1 MLDEKIRLLLVD
13 DDESFVSVLSQQLQE
28 EYGYDTTIA
37 TSAKEAIEK
46 IRSSRRSFDLIL
58 LDYMMPEMTGINFLQ
73 WLVEQKVRTPV
84 VMLTAAGSEQV
95 AVEAMKLGAYD
106 YVRKELIDIPHLDI
120 LIRATHERHL
130 YRVDREMEEE
140 RLREIQLN
148 KEATE
153 RARDVINA
161 ITPTISSA
169 LAGMSLALETRG
181 EEILQKLPPSER
193 REVKMLFD
201 ELSRY
206 EKMLVA
212 STKGLMGL
220 FQIVYTHY
228 TGMPVIENIRSEFE
242 AEVRGVR
249 ETSESGRR

>member
-1 MLDEKIRLLLVD
+1 MLNDKIRLLLVD
-13 DDESFVSVLSQQLQE
+13 DDESFVNVLSMQLRD
-28 EYGYDTTIA
+28 EYGYDTTA
-37 TSAKEAIEK
+37 VTSAREAIEK
-46 IRSSRRSFDLIL
+46 IRASRRGFDLIL
-58 LDYMMPEMTGINFLQ
+58 LDYMMPEMTGLNFLQ
-73 WLVEQKVRTPV
+73 WMVEQKVRIPV

-130 YRVDREMEEE
+130 YRIDREVEEE

-161 ITPTISSA
+161 ITPTITTA
-169 LAGMSLALETRG
+169 LAGMSSTLETKG
-181 EEILQKLPPSER
+181 EEILQKLPPAER

-206 EKMLVA
+206 EKMLTA

-228 TGMPVIENIRSEFE
+228 TGMPIIENIKSEFE
-242 AEVRGVR
+242 AEVRGVG
-249 ETSESGRR
+249 EPKEDRR

>member
-1 MLDEKIRLLLVD
+1 MLTEKIRILLVD
-13 DDESFVSVLSQQLQE
+13 DEESFVNVLALQLRE
-28 EYGYDTTIA
+28 EYNFDTTV
-37 TSAKEAIEK
+37 TYSAKEAIAEIK
-46 IRSSRRSFDLIL
+46 KSRYGFDIIL

-73 WLVEQKVRTPV
+73 WMVEQKNRTPV

-106 YVRKELIDIPHLDI
+106 YVRKELIDIAHMDV
-120 LIRATHERHL
+120 LIRATHERHM
-130 YRVDREMEEE
+130 YRVDREIEEE
-140 RLREIQLN
+140 RLREIVLN

-161 ITPTISSA
+161 ITPTVSTA
-169 LAGMSLALETRG
+169 LAGMSTALETKG
-181 EEILQKLPPSER
+181 EEILKKLPQAER
-193 REVKMLFD
+193 RELRTLFE
-201 ELSRY
+201 ELNRY
-206 EKMLVA
+206 ERMLVA

-228 TGMPVIENIRSEFE
+228 TGMPIIENIRSEFE

-249 ETSESGRR
+249 EATEIGKR